1 MMCPD
6 PAATAAAGVRLITI
20 DRPGYG
26 RSDPVADPTLV
37 GFAHDLE
44 RLLDHLWL
52 GQVRMVGWSCGG
64 HYVAACA
71 AVLAERVG
79 DVALVA
85 TPAPDSELRWLTPSF
100 REVARLANEDPR
112 RALAAAAALG
122 APLAAAP
129 ERAGEGAFSPLDI
142 STDDQHA
149 AQETL
154 TAMWME
160 AFSTG
165 PEGLAADVVAV
176 SRPWDFSTS
185 EVRSRAALFYGD
197 RDRLI
202 DQSHCEWWARALT
215 GAQVSVRRGRGYPS
229 PIVAWSDILEALAPT
244 PKRPGRR

>member
-6 PAATAAAGVRLITI
+6 PVATAAAGVRLITV

-64 HYVAACA
+64 HYAAASA

-85 TPAPDSELRWLTPSF
+85 TPAPDGELRWLTPSF

-112 RALAAAAALG
+112 RALAAAAELG

-129 ERAGEGAFSPLDI
+129 ERAGEGSFSPLEI
-142 STDDQHA
+142 LTDDQTA

-154 TAMWME
+154 TAMWEE
-160 AFSTG
+160 AFSSG

-176 SRPWDFSTS
+176 SRSWDFSTS
-185 EVRSRAALFYGD
+185 EVRSRAELFYSDGD
-197 RDRLI
+197 LLI
-202 DQSHCEWWARALT
+202 NQAHGMWWALALT
-215 GAQVSVRRGRGYPS
+215 SAQVSVHRGRGYLS
-229 PIVAWSDILEALAPT
+229 PIVAWSDILAAVGQT
-244 PKRPGRR
+244 PKGPGRH